1 MDTLIWFALC
11 VIVLSKSNEMKWNE
25 IFIIFEGAQMQKIIT
40 PLKCVK
46 PKVMS
51 LFWKWKE

>member
-11 VIVLSKSNEMKWNE
+11 VIVLSKSNEMKWNL